1 MRGWDAEEAVSC
13 VVVVYKPFTGG
24 GGGAAAAAAAAA
36 FLVQCLTLRLQ
47 IQVFKLEVCYVT
59 SHTLPHK
66 LIVRHSYAT
75 GEAAMMAALVS
86 DGPVAVSMA
95 VYENFFHYKEGVY
108 QRHW

>member
-1 MRGWDAEEAVSC
+1 M
-13 VVVVYKPFTGG
+13 
-24 GGGAAAAAAAAA
+24 
-36 FLVQCLTLRLQ
+36 
-47 IQVFKLEVCYVT
+47 T
-59 SHTLPHK
+59 SHNVSHK

-95 VYENFFHYKEGVY
+95 VYDNFFHYKEGVY

>member
-1 MRGWDAEEAVSC
+1 MVAS
-13 VVVVYKPFTGG
+13 KLFTGG
-24 GGGAAAAAAAAA
+24 GGCATAAAAA
-36 FLVQCLTLRLQ
+36 FLVQCLTLWLQ
-47 IQVFKLEVCYVT
+47 VQVFKLEVRHVT
-59 SHTLPHK
+59 SHTQPHK